1 MELSGKIVQ
10 LLALQKGDGK
20 NGGWKKQEFVIET
33 SGNYPK
39 KVCFSLWGD
48 KIDQS
53 PLSEG
58 TAVKVSFDVESRE
71 YNGKWYTDAKA
82 WKVEAD
88 NGVPSS
94 PSSKNNNNS
103 GGDDFPA
110 GQTFT
115 SGNADELN
123 DLPF

>member
-10 LLALQKGDGK
+10 LLALQKGEGK

-88 NGVPSS
+88 NGSSSAARPSS
-94 PSSKNNNNS
+94 PA
-103 GGDDFPA
+103 DDYPA
-110 GQTFT
+110 GQSFS
-115 SGNADELN
+115 SGGADELN

>member
-88 NGVPSS
+88 NGSS
-94 PSSKNNNNS
+94 PSR
-103 GGDDFPA
+103 GGSSDDSYPA
-110 GQTFT
+110 GESF
-115 SGNADELN
+115 SAGGADELN

>member
-88 NGVPSS
+88 NGTSLSS
-94 PSSKNNNNS
+94 SSRSNK
-103 GGDDFPA
+103 GGSDDSFPA
-110 GQTFT
+110 GETFT
-115 SGNADELN
+115 SGADDMN

>member
-10 LLALQKGDGK
+10 LLALQKGEGK

-88 NGVPSS
+88 NGS
-94 PSSKNNNNS
+94 S
-103 GGDDFPA
+103 GGATRSSSSVDDFPA

-115 SGNADELN
+115 SGNGDELN

>member
-1 MELSGKIVQ
+1 
-10 LLALQKGDGK
+10 
-20 NGGWKKQEFVIET
+20 
-33 SGNYPK
+33 
-39 KVCFSLWGD
+39 
-48 KIDQS
+48 S

-88 NGVPSS
+88 NGS
-94 PSSKNNNNS
+94 PSKNS
-103 GGDDFPA
+103 SFDDSYPA
-110 GQTFT
+110 GQSFST
-115 SGNADELN
+115 GGADELN